1 MVPNQN
7 LIGRINYAI
16 VESASTIPGDGP
28 DPCSELDS
36 HSNMLV
42 FGNNCFVFDS
52 VHGSTVDVDPFDP
65 SLGLSNKIPII
76 DSAVAYNIC
85 VFSDHRYLL

>member
-16 VESASTIPGDGP
+16 VESASTNTGDGP
-28 DPCSELDS
+28 DPRSELDS

-42 FGNNCFVFDS
+42 FGNNCFDFDS
-52 VHGSTVDVDPFDP
+52 VHGSTVDVAPFDP

-76 DSAVAYNIC
+76 DSAGAYDIC